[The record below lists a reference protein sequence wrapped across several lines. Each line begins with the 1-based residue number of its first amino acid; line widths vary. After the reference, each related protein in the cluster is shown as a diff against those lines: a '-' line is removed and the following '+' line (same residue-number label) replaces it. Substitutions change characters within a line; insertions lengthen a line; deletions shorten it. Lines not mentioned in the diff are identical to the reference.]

1 MNIRIVTASTLLLFA
16 GVAAAAAEPRL
27 NIPEFKGLSDK
38 ASESVVIT
46 LDTSLLGMAARF
58 LDETNPEDAAVKEVL
73 TGIKGIYVTSYTF
86 DKPFDYPKN
95 DVDAVRKQLSTP
107 GWSRLMEVRSRKE
120 QSNVDIYISLEDN
133 RANGLAIVASEPLEF
148 TIVNIVGSVDL
159 DKLRK
164 IEGKFG
170 VPKLDLESAEK
181 KPK

>member
-1 MNIRIVTASTLLLFA
+1 MNMRIVALMPLLLFA
-16 GVAAAAAEPRL
+16 SVAAAAAEPRL
-27 NIPEFKGLSDK
+27 NIPEFKGLSEK
-38 ASESVVIT
+38 AAETVVIT

-58 LDETNPEDAAVKEVL
+58 LDDTNPEDAAVKEVL

-86 DKPFDYPKN
+86 DKPFDYPKG

-120 QSNVDIYISLEDN
+120 QSNVDIFISLEND

-170 VPKLDLESAEK
+170 VPKLELETEK